1 MRETI
6 KLLAQM
12 FGMLLIAGLFMM
24 AVIEIGGQNSVDSLG
39 SLSQFL
45 DHQKLLF
52 TIFRLSL
59 IIIVFWQWENIIHW
73 LAQKK
78 QWDKKISQLL
88 LAIKWKIAGWI
99 LLFELIVNQ
108 NILAYLLN

>member
-1 MRETI
+1 
-6 KLLAQM
+6 
-12 FGMLLIAGLFMM
+12 MM
-24 AVIEIGGQNSVDSLG
+24 AMIQIVGQGSIDGLG
-39 SLSQFL
+39 TLSQFL
-45 DHQKLLF
+45 EQQKLLF
-52 TIFRLSL
+52 TVFRLSL
-59 IIIVFWQWENIIHW
+59 SIVVFWQWEKLIHW

>member
-1 MRETI
+1 MRKTL
-6 KLLAQM
+6 KF
-12 FGMLLIAGLFMM
+12 FGLMISVLLIAGLFMI
-24 AVIEIGGQNSVDSLG
+24 AVIEIGGQDSVDSLG

-45 DHQKLLF
+45 DHQKFLF
-52 TIFRLSL
+52 TVFRLSL
-59 IIIVFWQWENIIHW
+59 LIIVFWQWENLIHW

-78 QWDKKISQLL
+78 QWDKEMSQLL